1 MCVFRKQDYKDLS
14 RLFLFLDFF
23 GVSVCNVTTGVNSS
37 AAATGTF
44 TVVFLGKLDR

>member
-14 RLFLFLDFF
+14 RLFLFF
-23 GVSVCNVTTGVNSS
+23 VSVCDVTTGVNSS

-44 TVVFLGKLDR
+44 AVVFLDKLDR